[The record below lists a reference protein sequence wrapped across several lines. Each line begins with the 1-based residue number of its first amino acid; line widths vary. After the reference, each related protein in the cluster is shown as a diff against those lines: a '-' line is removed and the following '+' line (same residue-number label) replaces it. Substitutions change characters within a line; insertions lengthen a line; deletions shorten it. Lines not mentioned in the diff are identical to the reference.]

1 MTRSGRE
8 LIAENEDLRAR
19 LEETEETLRAI
30 RSGEVDSLVIMS
42 EVGEQIFTLKGA
54 DQSYRILVENMSEGA
69 LTVNADGMIIY
80 ANRRF
85 AEMLKTPLEKVIGA
99 SIYLWMDPVS
109 QQIFRSLLKKDA
121 DQNSRQE
128 LALVSSDGVKV
139 PIQLSTSFPIVE
151 GMENVICL
159 LATDLSEINEF
170 KRNERELK
178 LAASVFTHAGEGILI
193 TDARGNIVDVND
205 AFTRI
210 TSYTRDEVLGRN
222 PDILSSGRQDKDF
235 FAALWRDLTEKG
247 HWYGEIWNRRKS
259 GEVYAEMLRISAV
272 CNSDGKVTEYVGLFS
287 DITAMKEHEK
297 QLEHIAHYDALTN
310 LPNRILLADRMQ
322 QGMVQSLRRAQP
334 LAVVF
339 LDLDGFKAIN
349 DTHGHAVGDRLLINL
364 SSRMKAA
371 LREGDTFARIG
382 GDEFVALLL
391 DIDSIVACQPTLS
404 RLLAAVA
411 QPMQIDDLVLHVT
424 ASLGV
429 TVYPQGDGIE
439 ADQLLRQADQA
450 MYQAKIAGK
459 NRFHVFDPTL
469 DISLRSYHAN
479 VEQIQRALVNR
490 EFVLY
495 YQPKVNMRTGKTVG
509 VEALIRWQHPEKGLL
524 LPAEFLPLT
533 DDHPLNVE
541 LGEWVIDSALMQ
553 MEIWAEQGLT
563 LPVSV
568 NIGARQLKQVD
579 FVDRL
584 RILLAAHTKVNPKN
598 FEMEVLETSAL
609 KDLDHASHVIEE
621 CRALGVLFA
630 LDDFGTGYSSL
641 TYLKHLPVEW
651 LKIDQSFVRD
661 MLDNPDDL
669 SILTGVLGLAL
680 AFHREVIAEGVETA
694 AHGAML
700 LQLGCDLAQGF
711 GIAGPMP
718 AGELPNWVVNWR
730 NEPRWNNLPAVVQAD
745 LPLLFASAE
754 HKAWVATIESFLRG
768 ERVAPMQLDHHGCR
782 FGAWLDSVST
792 ARHAMQPAIKAIEPL
807 HLQMHELATEV
818 CALHDQNRNEV
829 ALAKVGEL
837 KELLAAMLIAAL
849 ASCYRSSPSTT

>member
-8 LIAENEDLRAR
+8 LIVENEDLRAR

-42 EVGEQIFTLKGA
+42 EVGEQIFALTGA
-54 DQSYRILVENMSEGA
+54 DQSYRILVEDMSEGA
-69 LTVNADGMIIY
+69 LTVNAEGLIIY

-85 AEMLKTPLEKVIGA
+85 AEMLKMPLEKVIGG
-99 SIYLWMDPVS
+99 SIYLWVAPDS
-109 QQIFRSLLKKDA
+109 QPILRSLLGQSA
-121 DQNSRQE
+121 DGKCRDE
-128 LALVSSDGVKV
+128 LDLVSNEGAKV
-139 PIQLSTSFPIVE
+139 PIQFSASYPLVK
-151 GMENVICL
+151 GMEGVICL

-178 LAASVFTHAGEGILI
+178 LAASVFTHASEGILI
-193 TDARGNIVDVND
+193 TDAHGHIINVND

-210 TSYTRDEVLGRN
+210 TSYSRDEVLGRTPN
-222 PDILSSGRQDKDF
+222 ILSSGRQDKGF
-235 FAALWRDLTEKG
+235 FAALWHDLTEKG
-247 HWYGEIWNRRKS
+247 HWYGEIWNRRKN
-259 GEVYAEMLRISAV
+259 GEVYAEMLRISAL
-272 CNSDGKVTEYVGLFS
+272 CDSDGKVTEYVGLFS

-310 LPNRILLADRMQ
+310 LPNRVLFADRMQ
-322 QGMVQSLRRAQP
+322 QGMLQSLRRAQP

-339 LDLDGFKAIN
+339 LDLDGFKAVN

-391 DIDSIVACQPTLS
+391 DIGSIAACQLTLN

-411 QPMQIDDLVLHVT
+411 QPVQIDDLVLHVT

-450 MYQAKIAGK
+450 MYLAKIAGK

-469 DISLRSYHAN
+469 DINLRSYHAN
-479 VEQIQRALVNR
+479 LEQIRRALVQR
-490 EFVLY
+490 EFLLY
-495 YQPKVNMRTGKTVG
+495 YQPKVNMRTGKIVG
-509 VEALIRWQHPEKGLL
+509 AEALIRWQHPEKGLL
-524 LPAEFLPLT
+524 LPAEFLPLIE
-533 DDHPLNVE
+533 DHPLNVE
-541 LGEWVIDSALMQ
+541 LGEWVIDSALTQ
-553 MEIWAEQGLT
+553 MEIWAAQGWT

-568 NIGARQLKQVD
+568 NISARQLKQAN

-584 RILLAAHTKVNPKN
+584 RILLAAHTKVNPN
-598 FEMEVLETSAL
+598 DLEMEVLETSAL
-609 KDLDHASHVIEE
+609 DDLIRASDVIEK

-641 TYLKHLPVEW
+641 TYLKRLPVRW

-661 MLDNPDDL
+661 MLDDPDYL
-669 SILTGVLGLAL
+669 SILTGVLSLAL
-680 AFHREVIAEGVETA
+680 AFRREVIAEGVETA

-711 GIAGPMP
+711 GIARPMP
-718 AGELPNWVVNWR
+718 AGELPNWMVNWHK
-730 NEPRWNNLPAVVQAD
+730 EPEWNNLPTVVHAD
-745 LPLLFASAE
+745 LPLLFARAE
-754 HKAWVATIESFLRG
+754 HKAWVVTIESFLRG
-768 ERVAPMQLDHHGCR
+768 ERAAPMQLDHHGCR

-807 HLQMHELATEV
+807 HLQLHELAADL
-818 CALHDQNRNEV
+818 CALHDQNRNED

-837 KELLAAMLIAAL
+837 KELLAAMLNQL
-849 ASCYRSSPSTT
+849 KSLDMH

>member
-8 LIAENEDLRAR
+8 LLAENKDLRAR

-85 AEMLKTPLEKVIGA
+85 AEMLKMPLEKVIGA
-99 SIYLWMDPVS
+99 SIYLWVALDS
-109 QQIFRSLLKKDA
+109 QPILRSLLGKSA
-121 DQNSRQE
+121 DRKSREE
-128 LALVSSDGVKV
+128 LDLVSNEGAKV
-139 PIQLSTSFPIVE
+139 PIQFSASYPLVK
-151 GMENVICL
+151 GMEGVICL

-178 LAASVFTHAGEGILI
+178 LAASVFTHASEGILI
-193 TDARGNIVDVND
+193 TDAHGRIINVND

-210 TSYTRDEVLGRN
+210 TSYSRDEVLGRTPN
-222 PDILSSGRQDKDF
+222 ILSSGRQDKGF
-235 FAALWRDLTEKG
+235 FAALWHDLTEKG

-259 GEVYAEMLRISAV
+259 GEVYAEMLAISAL
-272 CNSDGKVTEYVGLFS
+272 CDSDGKVTEYVGLFS

-310 LPNRILLADRMQ
+310 LPNRVLFADRMQ

-334 LAVVF
+334 LAVAF

-349 DTHGHAVGDRLLINL
+349 DMHGHAVGDRLLINL

-391 DIDSIVACQPTLS
+391 DIGSIVACQPTLN

-411 QPMQIDDLVLHVT
+411 QPVQIDDLVLHVT

-459 NRFHVFDPTL
+459 NRFHIFDPTL

-495 YQPKVNMRTGKTVG
+495 YQPKVNMRTGKIVG
-509 VEALIRWQHPEKGLL
+509 AEALIRWQHPEKGLL
-524 LPAEFLPLT
+524 LPAEFLPLIE
-533 DDHPLNVE
+533 DHSLNVE
-541 LGEWVIDSALMQ
+541 LGEWVIDSVLTQ
-553 MEIWAEQGLT
+553 IEIWAAQGWT

-568 NIGARQLKQVD
+568 NISARQLKQAD
-579 FVDRL
+579 FIDRL
-584 RILLAAHTKVNPKN
+584 RILLAAHPKVNPN
-598 FEMEVLETSAL
+598 NLEMEVLETSAL
-609 KDLDHASHVIEE
+609 DDLIRASDVIEK

-641 TYLKHLPVEW
+641 TYLKRLPVRW

-661 MLDNPDDL
+661 MLDDPDYL
-669 SILTGVLGLAL
+669 SILTGVLSLAL
-680 AFHREVIAEGVETA
+680 AFRREVIAEGVETA

-711 GIAGPMP
+711 GIARPML
-718 AGELPNWVVNWR
+718 AGELPNWMVNWR
-730 NEPRWNNLPAVVQAD
+730 KEPEWNNLPAIVHAD

-754 HKAWVATIESFLRG
+754 HKAWVVTIESFLKG
-768 ERVAPMQLDHHGCR
+768 ERAAPMPLDHHGCR

-792 ARHAMQPAIKAIEPL
+792 ARHAMQPAIKAVEPL
-807 HLQMHELATEV
+807 HLQLHKLAADL
-818 CALHDQNRNEV
+818 CALHDQNRDED
-829 ALAKVGEL
+829 ALARVGEL
-837 KELLAAMLIAAL
+837 KGLLAAMLNQL
-849 ASCYRSSPSTT
+849 KSLDMH